1 MNEGLIPRRYAKAL
15 YEVAVE
21 RNQAERLYRLMKCL
35 EQQFE
40 ASPAL
45 EATLANPFV
54 SDSDKIALLR
64 TAAGAIDADTAY
76 NDFLK
81 LLAQNRRLDFAPGI
95 CRAYTLLYRQT
106 RDIYRVHVVSAAPL
120 SQDQETRLKKFIES
134 HLKGASME
142 YSSAVDPQLIG
153 GFVVNVDNERLDAS
167 VRQQLQQMRQHLI
180 Q

>member
-54 SDSDKIALLR
+54 SESDKIALLR

-95 CRAYTLLYRQT
+95 
-106 RDIYRVHVVSAAPL
+106 
-120 SQDQETRLKKFIES
+120 
-134 HLKGASME
+134 
-142 YSSAVDPQLIG
+142 
-153 GFVVNVDNERLDAS
+153 
-167 VRQQLQQMRQHLI
+167 
-180 Q
+180 

>member
-54 SDSDKIALLR
+54 SESDKIALLR
-64 TAAGAIDADTAY
+64 TAAGAIDADTAAWISLPASVGPTPCSTGRPAT
-76 NDFLK
+76 FT
-81 LLAQNRRLDFAPGI
+81 
-95 CRAYTLLYRQT
+95 AYTW
-106 RDIYRVHVVSAAPL
+106 
-120 SQDQETRLKKFIES
+120 
-134 HLKGASME
+134 
-142 YSSAVDPQLIG
+142 
-153 GFVVNVDNERLDAS
+153 
-167 VRQQLQQMRQHLI
+167 
-180 Q
+180 